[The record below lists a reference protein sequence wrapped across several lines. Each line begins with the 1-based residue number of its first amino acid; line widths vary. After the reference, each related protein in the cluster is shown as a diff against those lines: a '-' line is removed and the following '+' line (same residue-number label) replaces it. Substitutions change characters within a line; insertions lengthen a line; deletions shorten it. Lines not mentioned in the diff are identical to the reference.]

1 MIKLSQL
8 LTALATLGAAACSKA
23 QSQDGAAVEAKLPG
37 GFAQLSNV
45 VELADGRVAF
55 ADTRDRLFLVADL
68 ARGTVDTLG
77 TPVDSLTPT
86 APPDLFAPQ
95 ADDRR
100 DARSFGGR

>member
-1 MIKLSQL
+1 VIKLSQL

-55 ADTRDRLFLVADL
+55 AESLWVAPSAVAAPTSSERLHQAILADSSSVHSVSGWLRQGAL
-68 ARGTVDTLG
+68 AR
-77 TPVDSLTPT
+77 
-86 APPDLFAPQ
+86 PD
-95 ADDRR
+95 
-100 DARSFGGR
+100 GG